1 MSRQETVG
9 KSLKLSVAM
18 IVAVIVAL
26 TAAFVFARSGEDEP
40 AASSDGASEPFVR
53 DDSPRL
59 SSGEDAVLVEFLD
72 FECEA
77 CKAAHPVV
85 EDLREEYGDQVTFV
99 VRHMPLHGNSMNAA
113 LASEAAAEQG
123 EFEAMHDKL
132 FETADEWG
140 HEEDSQAKIFEGY
153 AKDLGLDMKEYR
165 ADIKDPAIKK
175 RIEQSQK
182 DARALD
188 VTGTPTFF
196 LDGEKIEP
204 ATVEDFEAELDAAV
218 KD

>member
-1 MSRQETVG
+1 
-9 KSLKLSVAM
+9 M
-18 IVAVIVAL
+18 IVAVAVAL
-26 TAAFVFARSGEDEP
+26 TAAFVLTRTDDENTP
-40 AASSDGASEPFVR
+40 ASTDGSSEPLVR

-59 SSGEDAVLVEFLD
+59 SSGKEAVFVEFLD

-77 CKAAHPVV
+77 CKAAHPVI

-132 FETADEWG
+132 FATVDQWG
-140 HEEDSQAKIFEGY
+140 HQQDSQAKTFEGY
-153 AKDLGLDMKEYR
+153 AKDLGLDMEQYR
-165 ADIKDPAIKK
+165 ADVEDPAIKK
-175 RIEQSQK
+175 RVEQSQD
-182 DARALD
+182 DAEALG

-196 LDGEKIEP
+196 LDGEEFEP
-204 ATVEDFEAELDAAV
+204 SSIGEFDTALDDAIQ
-218 KD
+218 D